1 MPHRGSISKIFAAGL
16 LCAGSLALPAIAR
29 DDESA
34 RLRAG
39 LDCVYRMDYPGAEKI
54 LSEAD
59 STPSAAL
66 VYYGG
71 VAALNRFLDLG
82 DTAALRRAERRF
94 EKLSPR
100 GDPSPALRGEDPER
114 VRLYRGLAGFQ
125 LSYLA
130 SLCGQTFR
138 SATLAFAARE
148 RLLSPAPLK
157 APEARASLMLYDY
170 YRGRLLEHLP
180 FVGAP
185 EFPVTT
191 FAKAAD
197 AAPAMRE
204 MLLFSLFWIHMDA
217 KRFDSAAGVMG
228 DFLSHYPDNR
238 LARELRGVLL
248 YRRGSLVEARGEH
261 EKLREE
267 YAELAKAPGRI
278 PLGYYRAV
286 GNLTRIRAAL
296 GDKQGATAL
305 RAEWN
310 RGLEGPAG
318 PWLPSVLKDDISR
331 L

>member
-16 LCAGSLALPAIAR
+16 FCAGLLALPADAR
-29 DDESA
+29 DDEPA
-34 RLRAG
+34 LLRAA
-39 LDCVYRMDYPGAEKI
+39 LDRVYRMDYPGAEK
-54 LSEAD
+54 LLAD
-59 STPSAAL
+59 DSASAAI

-71 VAALNRFLDLG
+71 VAALNRFLDWG

-100 GDPSPALRGEDPER
+100 GEPSPALRAEDPER
-114 VRLYRGLAGFQ
+114 LRLYRGLAGFQ

-130 SLCGQTFR
+130 SLRGQTFR
-138 SATLAFAARE
+138 AASLALSARE

-180 FVGAP
+180 FVGP
-185 EFPVTT
+185 PDFPVAA

-217 KRFDSAAGVMG
+217 RRFDSAAGVTES
-228 DFLSHYPDNR
+228 FLTRYPDNR

-248 YRRGSLVEARGEH
+248 FRRGSLAEARGEH
-261 EKLREE
+261 EKLRGE
-267 YAELAKAPGRI
+267 YAELAKAPSRI

-286 GNLTRIRAAL
+286 GNLVRVHAAL
-296 GDKQGATAL
+296 GDKQGAEAL

-310 RGLEGPAG
+310 RGFEGPAG
-318 PWLPSVLKDDISR
+318 PWLPSVLKDEIRR